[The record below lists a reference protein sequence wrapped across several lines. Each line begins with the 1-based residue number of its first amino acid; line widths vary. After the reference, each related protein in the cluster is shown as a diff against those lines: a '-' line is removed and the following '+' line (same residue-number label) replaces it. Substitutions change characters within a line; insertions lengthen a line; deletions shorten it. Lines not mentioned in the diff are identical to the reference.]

1 MRMKYLTQLN
11 TERKQQISSNSP
23 NYHVRQN
30 QEIFA
35 GVNSRRSEEVQN
47 ENQKYLYPRHA
58 FPHGN
63 PARRR

>member
-11 TERKQQISSNSP
+11 TERKQQIPQNRAGH
-23 NYHVRQN
+23 HVRQN

-58 FPHGN
+58 FSHGN
-63 PARRR
+63 PAR